1 MTVSLICGGLLW
13 VRRREAHDRS
23 RFFLSLFCLFVVV
36 KLAAFLIGNMGDYL
50 SEFSHVLFS
59 PQLTVGGLFSIS
71 LFICYPIEVLHPRQ
85 LRGWWIAL
93 LFVPSI
99 AALLLIYIIPFR
111 ELHTWDDFW
120 MYLGDFDVLLRVVCV
135 FLVAVI
141 SLLLL
146 LIPYNWHHSSADHR
160 WIRHATLIAQI
171 LSIFFYLHT
180 FTHSLVLNLL
190 HVLWGTYAILHFT
203 YYELFIRILPPMD
216 DESDADKYL
225 LEEAYQ
231 HKAETD
237 DAFWRGICKV
247 MDECEVWR
255 NPDASVDMVSQIVG
269 TNRLYLARSI
279 REHTGLT
286 FNDYMNKKRIDYM
299 VAQLRLDPQQDH
311 KQLYFI
317 AGFRS
322 RTSAY
327 RNFVKFMGC
336 SPTVFVST
344 L

>member
-1 MTVSLICGGLLW
+1 
-13 VRRREAHDRS
+13 
-23 RFFLSLFCLFVVV
+23 
-36 KLAAFLIGNMGDYL
+36 
-50 SEFSHVLFS
+50 
-59 PQLTVGGLFSIS
+59 
-71 LFICYPIEVLHPRQ
+71 
-85 LRGWWIAL
+85 
-93 LFVPSI
+93 
-99 AALLLIYIIPFR
+99 
-111 ELHTWDDFW
+111 
-120 MYLGDFDVLLRVVCV
+120 
-135 FLVAVI
+135 
-141 SLLLL
+141 
-146 LIPYNWHHSSADHR
+146 
-160 WIRHATLIAQI
+160 
-171 LSIFFYLHT
+171 
-180 FTHSLVLNLL
+180 
-190 HVLWGTYAILHFT
+190 
-203 YYELFIRILPPMD
+203 MD